1 MTAIKKLEA
10 ELAEAE
16 NLVRL
21 YAQLGDTYMAIGKRD
36 QAYAKRNEAI
46 AQQSRVLTIKAVL
59 ATKGQRDD

>member
-1 MTAIKKLEA
+1 MTTIQQLEA
-10 ELAEAE
+10 ELEEAQ
-16 NLVRL
+16 NLVKL

-59 ATKGQRDD
+59 KSKGQTND